1 MSMSRLKI
9 NMSIQLH
16 ISGIIICFVFS
27 AFCSGLE
34 IGVLSVNRVRLLHY
48 VRDGLKAAELLE
60 HYLQNAQSFLGSI
73 LVGNNL
79 SNVML
84 STLSA
89 SFAQQLFAENTY
101 FQSAWA
107 VSMAVM
113 VLIFCEY
120 LPKVFFESRPLRR
133 TLPLVSLFSVVEK
146 VLRPITKMVLFIT
159 QWVIPGSG
167 RDSKDKLVVTREYLQ
182 DVVSD
187 KKRGARITAIERM
200 MIKRVLDL
208 QNHSAADIMTP
219 LADIIKV
226 SENTPL
232 KECYKI
238 VRKCG
243 HVRLPV
249 FNINGKKCAGILHVL
264 DVLSFAADPERTCAG
279 SYVQP
284 PFFVSSDLRADDLL
298 PLMRRNRQPMAFVRT
313 KTAEVI
319 GIVTEA
325 NILGLLTV
333 NLQKS

>member
-1 MSMSRLKI
+1 MVKI
-9 NMSIQLH
+9 NMSVQLH
-16 ISGIIICFVFS
+16 ICGIIFCFIFT
-27 AFCSGLE
+27 AFCAGLE

-60 HYLQNAQSFLGSI
+60 HYLENAQSFLGSI
-73 LVGNNL
+73 LVGTNL
-79 SNVML
+79 SNVIL

-89 SFAQQLFAENTY
+89 SLAQQLFAEHAY
-101 FQSAWA
+101 FQSIWA
-107 VSMAVM
+107 FFMASMV
-113 VLIFCEY
+113 VVFCEY
-120 LPKVFFESRPLRR
+120 LPKLLFESRPLRR
-133 TLPLVSLFSVVEK
+133 TLPLVSVFSIVEK

-159 QWVIPGSG
+159 QWVIPGNG
-167 RDSKDKLVVTREYLQ
+167 RDSTDKLVVTREYLQ

-219 LADIIKV
+219 LAKITKV

-232 KECYKI
+232 QECYKL

-249 FNINGKKCAGILHVL
+249 FSTSGKKCAGILHVL
-264 DVLSFAADPERTCAG
+264 DVLSFAPDPALTCAG

-284 PFFVSSDLRADDLL
+284 PFFVSNDLRADDLL
-298 PLMRRNRQPMAFVRT
+298 PLMRRNRQPMAFVRN
-313 KTAEVI
+313 KEAEVI

-333 NLQKS
+333 NLANS